1 MKKLLIKISENLSRL
16 KKKYPE
22 LAEMIEKRDKKTI
35 KLPRIEVN
43 KILDISSKE
52 LIDFIKEFYSI
63 NVLLLNKKDLKPKKE
78 KPPKKEFESLP
89 NEIWKEV
96 YGKYKISN
104 FGRIINWKNK
114 ILTPKINLSGFYYV
128 SINNKPVLIHTLV
141 AKNFIKQNKNKKY
154 IIHKDGDRSNNKAS
168 NLIRVN
174 FNEIRKNFV
183 SGEIYKYSL
192 SGEFLE
198 KFATLK
204 EASIKSGVNRDNLSK
219 KLNSSKG
226 QIIKYKNYLWER
238 K

>member
-1 MKKLLIKISENLSRL
+1 MGRRAFYNCSSLQSIVLSKDFNTIENEDRS
-16 KKKYPE
+16 
-22 LAEMIEKRDKKTI
+22 
-35 KLPRIEVN
+35 
-43 KILDISSKE
+43 
-52 LIDFIKEFYSI
+52 
-63 NVLLLNKKDLKPKKE
+63 NV
-78 KPPKKEFESLP
+78 FE
-89 NEIWKEV
+89 I
-96 YGKYKISN
+96 
-104 FGRIINWKNK
+104 F
-114 ILTPKINLSGFYYV
+114 
-128 SINNKPVLIHTLV
+128 
-141 AKNFIKQNKNKKY
+141 NKKY

-226 QIIKYKNYLWER
+226 QMIKYKNYLWER